1 VRVMVIVKA
10 NEQTEA
16 GIVRDQKAFEMMHN
30 FNEQLVQA
38 GIILAGHGLQ
48 PTSKGKRVRF
58 EGKRR
63 EIIDGPFAE
72 TKELIAGFGLW
83 QVRSMDEAV
92 EWVKKAPF
100 DTGAEIEIRPIY
112 EAGDLSE
119 GSTAELQERGRQLR
133 EKIAARK

>member
-1 VRVMVIVKA
+1 
-10 NEQTEA
+10 
-16 GIVRDQKAFEMMHN
+16 
-30 FNEQLVQA
+30 
-38 GIILAGHGLQ
+38 LQ
-48 PTSKGKRVRF
+48 PTSEGKRVRF

-119 GSTAELQERGRQLR
+119 GLTAELQERGRKLR